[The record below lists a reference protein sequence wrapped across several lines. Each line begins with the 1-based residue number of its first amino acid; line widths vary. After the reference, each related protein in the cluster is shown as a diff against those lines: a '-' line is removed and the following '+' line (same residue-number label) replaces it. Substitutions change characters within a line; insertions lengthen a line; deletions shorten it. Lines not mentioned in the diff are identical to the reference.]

1 MSFRVSNVEA
11 FRQWRDDEES
21 DLDALLSKLN
31 GTFQPSPSMLAGTAF
46 HRALEESKTGDE
58 ADTLTALGHTF
69 LIRADINLHIPDIR
83 EVRADKTYVVDGQQI
98 RISGQ
103 LDTISG
109 KRVDDHKTTGRFDPE
124 RFMSGYQWR
133 LYLDIFGADVF
144 RWNVFEMSPVEADD
158 MPANTWEVFAFH
170 SLTQYR
176 YPGLP
181 ADCQRLVDDFARFVR
196 AYLPLNKARDTAP
209 VAA

>member
-11 FRQWRDDEES
+11 FRQWRDDEDAE
-21 DLDALLSKLN
+21 LDSLLDKLR
-31 GTFQPSPSMLAGTAF
+31 GTFQPTPAMLAGTAF
-46 HRALEESKTGDE
+46 HKALEESKPGDE

-69 LIRADINLHIPDIR
+69 LIRANISLHIPEIR
-83 EVRADKTYVVDGQQI
+83 EVRADKAYIVDGSPI

-109 KRVDDHKTTGRFDPE
+109 KQIEDHKTTARFDPE
-124 RFMSGYQWR
+124 RFIGGYQWR

-144 RWNVFEMSPVEADD
+144 RWNVFEMAPVEADD

-170 SLTQYR
+170 QLSQYR
-176 YPGLP
+176 YPGLH
-181 ADCQRLVDDFARFVR
+181 ADCQSLVDDFARFVR
-196 AYLPLNKARDTAP
+196 SEEALIRSMPI
-209 VAA
+209 AA